1 MADID
6 IKTPVDNQEGTTM
19 KVQNWLVEIGDF
31 IAKDAPVVEMETDKV
46 TMEIEAPEDGYLSE
60 ILVGI
65 GADVAPGVVIARLTQ
80 SAPKSGNA
88 APDSS
93 SEAAAA
99 EKPVTAQQTISA
111 PQTIAAPPAK
121 EIRLSPSVRRYITEN
136 NIDVNGL
143 SGTGKD
149 GRLTLKDVQFAPSSL
164 VAKTVTAPNM
174 TNAKAKPS
182 ANAISLIDQKIPHS
196 SMRRAIADHMS
207 SSVATAPHVT
217 AVFEMDFTAIAA
229 HRAAHKAQYA
239 AQGVKLT
246 YTAYFIQ
253 ACCEAMQ
260 AVPEVNSQWHDD
272 ALEIF
277 GDVNIG
283 IGTSLGDKGLVVPVL
298 GQAQSKS
305 LLGIAKD
312 LQVMTQKARENKLK
326 PADVRGGTFTISN
339 HGVSGS
345 LVATPIIINQPQS
358 AILGVGKL
366 EKRVVVET
374 VNGRDAM
381 IIKPMAF
388 VSLTID
394 HRVLDGHQTDAW
406 LSRFVEVIENWPSA
420 AAS

>member
-6 IKTPVDNQEGTTM
+6 IKVPEDNQEGTQM
-19 KVQNWLVEIGDF
+19 KVQNWLVSVGDF
-31 IAKDAPVVEMETDKV
+31 VAKDAPVVEMETDKV

-60 ILVGI
+60 ILVEL
-65 GADVAPGVVIARLTQ
+65 GADVAPGTVIAKLSVGTPQTDTPEIAVKLTETANMTP
-80 SAPKSGNA
+80 SHSA
-88 APDSS
+88 APTFI
-93 SEAAAA
+93 EPHI
-99 EKPVTAQQTISA
+99 EL
-111 PQTIAAPPAK
+111 
-121 EIRLSPSVRRYITEN
+121 RLSPAVRRYITEN
-136 NIDVNGL
+136 KIDVNGL
-143 SGTGKD
+143 IGTGKG
-149 GRLTLKDVQFAPSSL
+149 GRLTLNDVQSAPKSKAMSS
-164 VAKTVTAPNM
+164 AKIA
-174 TNAKAKPS
+174 AAKPLKPVD
-182 ANAISLIDQKIPHS
+182 NVTLTHQKIPHS

-207 SSVATAPHVT
+207 HSVATAPHVT

-229 HRAAHKAQYA
+229 HRAAHKAQFA
-239 AQGVKLT
+239 GQGVKLT
-246 YTAYFIQ
+246 YTAYFIH
-253 ACCEAMQ
+253 ACCAAMQ
-260 AVPEVNSQWHDD
+260 AVPEVNSRWHDD
-272 ALEIF
+272 ALEVF

-298 GQAQSKS
+298 AQAQSKS

-312 LQVMTQKARENKLK
+312 LQGMTEKARDNKLK
-326 PADVRGGTFTISN
+326 PTDVRGGTFTISN

-394 HRVLDGHQTDAW
+394 HRVLDGHQTNAW

-420 AAS
+420 TL

>member
-6 IKTPVDNQEGTTM
+6 IKVPEDNQEGTQM
-19 KVQNWLVEIGDF
+19 KVQNWLVSIGDF
-31 IAKDAPVVEMETDKV
+31 VAKDAPLVEMETDKV
-46 TMEIEAPEDGYLSE
+46 TMEIEAPQDGYLSE
-60 ILVGI
+60 ILVEL
-65 GADVAPGVVIARLTQ
+65 GADVAPGTVIAKL
-80 SAPKSGNA
+80 SVG
-88 APDSS
+88 
-93 SEAAAA
+93 
-99 EKPVTAQQTISA
+99 EKPKEGIQTQLDVEAETSRAETA
-111 PQTIAAPPAK
+111 PQPAQVSRDK
-121 EIRLSPSVRRYITEN
+121 ETRLSPSVRRYIAEN
-136 NIDVNGL
+136 NIEIAGL
-143 SGTGKD
+143 NGTGRA
-149 GRLTLKDVQFAPSSL
+149 GRLTLNDV
-164 VAKTVTAPNM
+164 KTAPP
-174 TNAKAKPS
+174 AASKDADLSVSFKPQS
-182 ANAISLIDQKIPHS
+182 TLTGQNIPHS
-196 SMRRAIADHMS
+196 SMRRAIANHMS
-207 SSVATAPHVT
+207 QSVATAPHVT

-229 HRAAHKAQYA
+229 HRAAHKAQFA

-253 ACCEAMQ
+253 ACCAAMQ

-272 ALEIF
+272 WLEIF

-283 IGTSLGDKGLVVPVL
+283 VGTSLGDKGLVVPVL
-298 GQAQSKS
+298 AQAQRKS
-305 LLGIAKD
+305 LLDIAKD
-312 LQVMTQKARENKLK
+312 LQAMTDKARNNKLK

-394 HRVLDGHQTDAW
+394 HRVLDGHQTNAW
-406 LSRFVEVIENWPSA
+406 LSRFVDVIENWPS
-420 AAS
+420 